1 MQQTDRSNAYICRDA
16 EQSRKELSWGKD
28 REWMC
33 TKAYGDDEYDI
44 ISIGYSHY

>member
-33 TKAYGDDEYDI
+33 TKAYGSAGYDVQV
-44 ISIGYSHY
+44 